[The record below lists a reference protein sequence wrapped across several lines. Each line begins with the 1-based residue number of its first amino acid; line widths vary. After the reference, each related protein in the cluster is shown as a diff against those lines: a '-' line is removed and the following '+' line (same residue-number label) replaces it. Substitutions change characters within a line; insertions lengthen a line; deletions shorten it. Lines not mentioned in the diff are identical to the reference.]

1 MGFFDFL
8 SSSNKYGKKVL
19 FGFVHAML
27 AGADGD
33 MASEEVAKSLELLG
47 ISPNDEE
54 FLNLV
59 QNKSAV
65 NIKEELRDL
74 SQDDR
79 KKLLAYMQNR
89 PYAEVFTLIA
99 MLVGLKPVEEKN
111 SKEDKP
117 KKVVM

>member
-1 MGFFDFL
+1 MF
-8 SSSNKYGKKVL
+8 K
-19 FGFVHAML
+19 
-27 AGADGD
+27 
-33 MASEEVAKSLELLG
+33 
-47 ISPNDEE
+47 
-54 FLNLV
+54 
-59 QNKSAV
+59 
-65 NIKEELRDL
+65 L

-89 PYAEVFTLIA
+89 PYAEVFTLIG